1 MGYCYLIIFIQ
12 IFSLV
17 SIEVEHFSDSTSL
30 WKSPGWG
37 DSHSSSLLT
46 ACINDHFFWERGRP
60 WFVVAIV
67 LFRESSRIRGGEGRR
82 CLAWPFWSCRFPAAS
97 PLGVCNLPLTS
108 SDLECLSWVAMVWNS
123 ASWPKLFISPFGQW
137 ENGLSF

>member
-17 SIEVEHFSDSTSL
+17 SIEVDYFSDSTGL
-30 WKSPGWG
+30 WSPQAEVT
-37 DSHSSSLLT
+37 LT
-46 ACINDHFFWERGRP
+46 AVVFSPHASMTTSSEREEALICCGC
-60 WFVVAIV
+60 
-67 LFRESSRIRGGEGRR
+67 LCYSESPPELEESEGRR

-97 PLGVCNLPLTS
+97 LLGVCSLPLTS

-123 ASWPKLFISPFGQW
+123 ASWPKLFISPMV
-137 ENGLSF
+137 NGKMASSF